1 MNSGR
6 TVRRNAVLLAALA
19 VLVTAALPAQRREP
33 LNSHPFFA
41 PPAEGDVLVIAH
53 QGGNHLWPDNT
64 LVAFRGAAAMGV
76 DVLEL
81 DIAST
86 SDGVLVVIHD
96 LTVDRTTN
104 GSGPVNSFTLAELR
118 ELDAAY
124 HWPHHVPEDERT
136 YPYRGQGVV
145 IPTLEEVFLEFP
157 DIRINV
163 EIKQADPPI
172 VEKLA
177 ELIDEYDR
185 WDSTLVASF
194 DAETMYAF
202 RERWPHAATSTVEPE
217 VRRFFTLNLLFL
229 GRFYRS
235 PAAAFQVPNRFGNL
249 HVIRPRFARIANRR
263 GVDVH
268 GWTPNTEEAIQEM
281 IDDGVQGIITDR
293 PDIAMRL
300 LGRDPGPVPQ
310 AP

>member
-1 MNSGR
+1 MNVQR
-6 TVRRNAVLLAALA
+6 KDLIRVTVLCMLGMLA
-19 VLVTAALPAQRREP
+19 VMGLGAQGREP
-33 LNSHPFFA
+33 LNDHPFFG
-41 PPAEGDVLVIAH
+41 PPAEGEILVMAH

-64 LVAFRGAAAMGV
+64 MTAFRGAAQMGV

-104 GSGPVNSFTLAELR
+104 GSGPVNSFTLEEIR
-118 ELDAAY
+118 QLDAAY
-124 HWPHHVPEDERT
+124 HWPHHVPVEERS
-136 YPYRGQGVV
+136 YPYRGQGIV

-172 VEKLA
+172 VEKLG

-185 WDSTLVASF
+185 WDRTLIASF
-194 DAETMYAF
+194 DADTMYAF
-202 RERWPHAATSTVEPE
+202 RARWPQAATSAVEPE
-217 VRRFFTLNLLFL
+217 VRRFFTMNLLFF
-229 GRFYRS
+229 GRFYPS

-249 HVIRPRFARIANRR
+249 HVIRPRFVRIANRR

-300 LGRDPGPVPQ
+300 LGRDPGTVPA